1 LIVIILCPTAAKQL
15 AYNKRALEQV
25 VHGAT
30 PAGIKAY
37 IDKLPPEDKKN
48 FHFMEKTADHGF
60 ATFIMV
66 ACHHDALVCNLKSTS
81 DSVVAVTHCH
91 CLGCSCGRC
100 RVRRG

>member
-1 LIVIILCPTAAKQL
+1 MIMLCPTAAKQL

-66 ACHHDALVCNLKSTS
+66 ACRALVCKSTS

-91 CLGCSCGRC
+91 CLCFFNCMCCSCGRC